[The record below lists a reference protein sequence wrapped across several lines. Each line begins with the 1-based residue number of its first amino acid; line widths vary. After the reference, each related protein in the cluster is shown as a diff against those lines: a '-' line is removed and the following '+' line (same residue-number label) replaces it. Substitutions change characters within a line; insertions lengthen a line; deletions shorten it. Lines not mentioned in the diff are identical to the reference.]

1 MNVKCDTYKSDVIK
15 FEENKKIY
23 LEKIT
28 YLNDQVANYN
38 KEYELLQIKKPAFL
52 WLKKMFQ
59 TIEAKKY
66 IEEIEIFNNKRN
78 DCLNELSNL
87 NQENSNNEK

>member
-1 MNVKCDTYKSDVIK
+1 
-15 FEENKKIY
+15 
-23 LEKIT
+23 
-28 YLNDQVANYN
+28 
-38 KEYELLQIKKPAFL
+38 
-52 WLKKMFQ
+52 MFQ

-87 NQENSNNEK
+87 NQENSNNEKKK